1 MYINLA
7 KVATSKIIN
16 GIIIAA
22 TALPALFGVLL
33 ICLCIGDSRVFWIAF
48 FILPIVV
55 GQVAIVIWRIA
66 HISKLS
72 RVALYNSLFE
82 EDHDGIITY
91 ESLGSMVGLST
102 SKATQE
108 FMWMNNK
115 GYLKN
120 ITVGRTAARVDVR
133 ADKSEYKLLTCPTCG
148 ANVRVRNG
156 GGGRCDHCGTF
167 SRDEVNGNV

>member
-7 KVATSKIIN
+7 KVATAKIIN
-16 GIIIAA
+16 TLIIVAMI
-22 TALPALFGVLL
+22 LPAIFGVII
-33 ICLCIGDSRVFWIAF
+33 ICLCIGEPRFIWFGFFVMPVVAAQVGIAF
-48 FILPIVV
+48 
-55 GQVAIVIWRIA
+55 WRISA
-66 HISKLS
+66 IRKLS

-102 SKATQE
+102 AKATQE

-120 ITVGRTAARVDVR
+120 ITVGRTAARVDVV
-133 ADKSEYKLLTCPTCG
+133 ADRSEYKLIPCPTCG
-148 ANVRVRNG
+148 AQVRVRNG

-167 SRDEVNGNV
+167 SRDEVSGNV